1 MWRFFAYYGGINVIG
16 NMSTYGQYADD
27 STFEVIPTWQNKL
40 QAMMYEDSIYTR
52 TSHYSYEIINNK
64 LRLFPTPGAGGY
76 SPERFYFR
84 FTVKKD
90 ATEEYS
96 DRQNGSR
103 GVNNINNLPFQNI
116 PYSSIN
122 SIGKQWIRRFALAL
136 CKEVLGQ
143 IRGKLSGV
151 IPLPGGS
158 ITLNSTA
165 LLSEASKEMGDLRTE
180 LKTVLDEL
188 TYENL
193 LTKDANM
200 TKTVTDTLSKVPVPL
215 FVG

>member
-1 MWRFFAYYGGINVIG
+1 M
-16 NMSTYGQYADD
+16 
-27 STFEVIPTWQNKL
+27 
-40 QAMMYEDSIYTR
+40 
-52 TSHYSYEIINNK
+52 
-64 LRLFPTPGAGGY
+64 
-76 SPERFYFR
+76 
-84 FTVKKD
+84 
-90 ATEEYS
+90 
-96 DRQNGSR
+96 
-103 GVNNINNLPFQNI
+103 
-116 PYSSIN
+116 
-122 SIGKQWIRRFALAL
+122 AL

-158 ITLNSTA
+158 VTLNSTA
-165 LLSEASKEMGDLRTE
+165 LLSEASKEMSDLRTE

-193 LTKDANM
+193 LAKDANM